1 MNLGMNHIWKFSWLL
16 PACCWLHTAH
26 TQIADTVLMNRW
38 YDSMVIFQDEEPIK
52 ALSYINKGLIESRK
66 GGNLLWEGY
75 FLQSGGIIYD
85 LNNQL
90 DSGLIFFE
98 KTIEVAKKIKDSV
111 MEANALS
118 NIGVAYQAR
127 GYLQPAL
134 FYQLAA
140 ARLRENLPN
149 KLYLSKS
156 YNNIGLLY
164 RVKKDYKKALEYLN
178 KSFLLKKEVNDSI
191 GMATTL
197 LNIGSCYQHLSRYDS
212 ALIYA
217 KKTLEIAQRIND
229 KELTLSATGNVGI
242 ALMQTG
248 DLENAIGWLKR
259 SILARN
265 NDKNQEEYY
274 SIYQAIS
281 TYYQKKGNLSL
292 SKNYLLQ
299 GLEKAEKN
307 NRREHISIFQKKL
320 AFLYAE
326 EKNFEESFKLLEKS
340 VQLNDSLLN
349 ETNIR
354 QINEMNILYETEL
367 RENEIKAL
375 TSETTENKLQLL
387 QGSRQRNF
395 LLTALAFSLIIAFII
410 AYALNQN
417 QKKNV
422 LLKKQKNIIES
433 QLRDKELLM
442 SEIHHRVKNNL
453 QIISGLLNLQ
463 SRHIADPNALQAVRE
478 GRNRVK
484 SIALIHQQLYQRES
498 LTAINL
504 HHYLKDLLHSIQQS
518 FKNSGKPII
527 HELKCP
533 ETEIDVEVAVPI
545 GLIVNEIVTNS
556 YKYAFTI
563 KEKGRIAVE
572 VIPEEPGMTIIITDN
587 GIGLPEEFDWQQQK
601 SFGLKMVGTLV
612 NKLKAHIEIKNDDG
626 AIFSIHIPNY
636 NNIT

>member
-1 MNLGMNHIWKFSWLL
+1 MNIGMNHILKYSWLL
-16 PACCWLHTAH
+16 AACFWLHIAH

-38 YDSMVIFQDEEPIK
+38 YDSMVTYQDKEPIK
-52 ALSYINKGLIESRK
+52 AIVYMNKGLEESRR

-75 FLQSGGIIYD
+75 FLQSGGVIYD

-111 MEANALS
+111 MEANALG

-140 ARLRENLPN
+140 ARLRENQPN

-164 RVKKDYKKALEYLN
+164 RIKKDYKKALEYLN

-197 LNIGSCYQHLSRYDS
+197 LNIGSCYQHLGKFDS
-212 ALIYA
+212 ALNFA
-217 KKTLEIAQRIND
+217 KKTLEISQRIKD

-242 ALMQTG
+242 ALLQAG
-248 DLENAIGWLKR
+248 DSENAIGWLKR
-259 SILARN
+259 AILATYT
-265 NDKNQEEYY
+265 DKNQEEYY
-274 SIYQAIS
+274 SIYQGIS

-367 RENEIKAL
+367 RENEIEAL
-375 TSETTENKLQLL
+375 TSETTENKLKLL
-387 QGSRQRNF
+387 QGSKQRNL

-410 AYALNQN
+410 GYALNQN

-422 LLKKQKNIIES
+422 LLRKQKSIIES

-504 HHYLKDLLHSIQQS
+504 NDYLKDLLQSIQQS
-518 FKNSGKPII
+518 FKDSGKSIT

-533 ETEIDVEVAVPI
+533 DTELDVEVAVPI
-545 GLIVNEIVTNS
+545 GLIINELVTNS
-556 YKYAFTI
+556 YKYAFSNRSHGQVVVTI
-563 KEKGRIAVE
+563 LVQEAA
-572 VIPEEPGMTIIITDN
+572 MTVVVYDN
-587 GIGLPEEFDWQQQK
+587 GIGLPLDFDWQNQK
-601 SFGLKMVGTLV
+601 SFGLKMIGTLI
-612 NKLKAHIEIKNDDG
+612 NKLKATLDMDSSNGTRVNIYIPDFKN
-626 AIFSIHIPNY
+626 IS
-636 NNIT
+636 